1 MANWTG
7 VITNAGNNVLLE
19 WINEKTLHFD
29 SAAAGQG
36 TVETVGMLA
45 QTALVNQKQ
54 VASIIG
60 AERVSKGIR
69 LKIRITAPQAA
80 YTLNQYGVWAS
91 ITGDSTTMIALFQH
105 EKGIPIPSAAESPD
119 FVYTFY
125 ALISTSNTGKWT
137 VNIDTSASVTLEE
150 MNAAIAT
157 AVATKEGVIKDASEK
172 DSLADADCIAVVD
185 SADGGKTKRVLWST
199 VKAALAKLFVPLTRK
214 INGKTLS
221 SDVTLTGENIKVS
234 ASSSTTIDAAI
245 APLGGATTA
254 QAALAALGAGVRPN
268 LLDNAIFIGG
278 GTGYG
283 TFPVNQKGVLSGNT
297 DRQFIC
303 DRWGQF
309 GSEWRLTKDGLVMA
323 KRSDAAYWSF
333 YQQIPVETVHQLVG
347 KVVTVSVLLD
357 SVLVTAT
364 QVLVSP
370 VTYFPFENG
379 ERVEIYVPDDA
390 VGSVQ
395 YYGSATTRTVKAMKF
410 EIGTAQTLAYQ
421 DADGA
426 WRLLPQ
432 PESDYAAQLLR
443 CQQHYIQFL
452 TVNGRYAAFIN
463 GTVGFATIQTPI
475 QMAKKPVFQLLGA
488 DYGVLY
494 DATAV
499 PNGASV
505 IEMDANSVV
514 IQLTFPSDAGVMS
527 ANWGQCWFALDTGM

>member
-1 MANWTG
+1 MSTNTPVFGLFQYNPITDGNLPFNITQALNNNW
-7 VITNAGNNVLLE
+7 NAIDSLALP
-19 WINEKTLHFD
+19 
-29 SAAAGQG
+29 SAAAASPYNPSG
-36 TVETVGMLA
+36 TYAVGDFCIYNGTL
-45 QTALVNQKQ
+45 QKCN
-54 VASIIG
+54 
-60 AERVSKGIR
+60 
-69 LKIRITAPQAA
+69 T
-80 YTLNQYGVWAS
+80 
-91 ITGDSTTMIALFQH
+91 
-105 EKGIPIPSAAESPD
+105 PILSGEA
-119 FVYTFY
+119 
-125 ALISTSNTGKWT
+125 W
-137 VNIDTSASVTLEE
+137 
-150 MNAAIAT
+150 NAAHWTI
-157 AVATKEGVIKDASEK
+157 
-172 DSLADADCIAVVD
+172 
-185 SADGGKTKRVLWST
+185 
-199 VKAALAKLFVPLTRK
+199 
-214 INGKTLS
+214 
-221 SDVTLTGENIKVS
+221 VTLTQLLS
-234 ASSSTTIDAAI
+234 
-245 APLGGATTA
+245 PLGGATTS
-254 QAALAALGAGVRPN
+254 QAALSALGAGVRSN
-268 LLDNAIFIGG
+268 LLDNAYFVGG

-379 ERVEIYVPDDA
+379 ERAEIYVPDDDT

-443 CQQHYIQFL
+443 CQQYKIVYKAINSRFPAFL
-452 TVNGRYAAFIN
+452 NGNVGYATV
-463 GTVGFATIQTPI
+463 QTPI
-475 QMAKKPVFQLLGA
+475 QMAKKPVFQLLSP

-505 IEMDANSVV
+505 TEMDANSVV

>member
-1 MANWTG
+1 MSIKDLTITDQNVQSVYVQSQPDRLTG
-7 VITNAGNNVLLE
+7 TAQQNKAVFDALPQLIIQRFNLLLDALAG
-19 WINEKTLHFD
+19 TG
-29 SAAAGQG
+29 AAGEIPVGPIEGVTAENVQQALSAIQQNLTAYIDKIKSAVGASEVGVSPISGLEASNVQAALQALRTIQSMIDQNIKKIMSEQG
-36 TVETVGMLA
+36 AATVGFSPVGGMAAQNVQQALA
-45 QTALVNQKQ
+45 ELRTAIDNI
-54 VASIIG
+54 VAGIIPG
-60 AERVSKGIR
+60 G
-69 LKIRITAPQAA
+69 
-80 YTLNQYGVWAS
+80 S
-91 ITGDSTTMIALFQH
+91 ITPDMIAGPIPL
-105 EKGIPIPSAAESPD
+105 EKGG
-119 FVYTFY
+119 T
-125 ALISTSNTGKWT
+125 
-137 VNIDTSASVTLEE
+137 
-150 MNAAIAT
+150 
-157 AVATKEGVIKDASEK
+157 
-172 DSLADADCIAVVD
+172 
-185 SADGGKTKRVLWST
+185 
-199 VKAALAKLFVPLTRK
+199 
-214 INGKTLS
+214 
-221 SDVTLTGENIKVS
+221 
-234 ASSSTTIDAAI
+234 
-245 APLGGATTA
+245 GATTA
-254 QAALAALGAGVRPN
+254 QTALAVLGAGVRPN
-268 LLDNAIFIGG
+268 LLDNAYFVGG

-303 DRWGQF
+303 DRWNQF
-309 GSEWRLTKDGLVMA
+309 GSDWSLTKDGLVMA

-333 YQQIPVETVHQLVG
+333 YQQIPVETLHQLVG

-379 ERVEIYVPDDA
+379 ERAEIYVPDDDT
-390 VGSVQ
+390 VGSVR

-443 CQQHYIQFL
+443 CQQYKIVYKAINSRFPAFL
-452 TVNGRYAAFIN
+452 NGNVGYATV
-463 GTVGFATIQTPI
+463 QTPI
-475 QMAKKPVFQLLGA
+475 QMAKKPVFQLLSP

-505 IEMDANSVV
+505 TEMDANSVV